1 MKSFEQV
8 PRPGLLSY
16 ILLPLAFCL
25 SAKVS
30 LALATSQEG
39 VTILWLPNAFTLAT
53 LLYYRGQRY
62 WLFMLLVML
71 SEIAGDFPRF
81 PWHESIILGVANI
94 IEVTIAYLIMRE
106 SGVSR
111 KLNDLRD
118 VVQFS
123 VAGPLIGSL
132 FGGLIG
138 AAIIKY
144 FDATTDNYLSIVQ
157 VWWFGDALGLM
168 ILTPMLLAFLYPKKQ
183 IIQPFQRVDLIVF
196 IISAGLAGLIFSAS
210 NAKVWGVFI
219 TPTLLLPS
227 MLYLAARTNLKWTAI
242 GICIVSFSIALL
254 ISHGEKP
261 FGDLPMA
268 LTILHEQE
276 FIFTLS
282 IASMGLATLMAH
294 IRDHKHNLEIRV
306 AERTEALKAVNR
318 QLEELS
324 ATDSLT
330 GIANRRRFDEQL
342 QSEWSRAI
350 RSSQPLSLA
359 IIDIDW
365 FKNYNDHYG
374 HQEGDECLRRVAGI
388 LSSVISRGSDLLA
401 RYGGEEF
408 VIIAPNTDATQAY
421 AIGQKICDAFQV
433 AGLLHALSSY
443 GYVTVS
449 IGVASMIPENTLKPS
464 TLVKAADEALY
475 MAKGQG
481 RNQVVAAEY

>member
-1 MKSFEQV
+1 
-8 PRPGLLSY
+8 
-16 ILLPLAFCL
+16 
-25 SAKVS
+25 
-30 LALATSQEG
+30 
-39 VTILWLPNAFTLAT
+39 
-53 LLYYRGQRY
+53 
-62 WLFMLLVML
+62 MLG
-71 SEIAGDFPRF
+71 I
-81 PWHESIILGVANI
+81 ANI

-132 FGGLIG
+132 FGGLTG
-138 AAIIKY
+138 AAIIKS
-144 FDATTDNYLSIVQ
+144 FSANADNYLSIVQ
-157 VWWFGDALGLM
+157 VWWLGDALGLM

-183 IIQPFQRVDLIVF
+183 TFQPFQSVDLLVCVIT
-196 IISAGLAGLIFSAS
+196 AGLAGLVFSAS
-210 NAKVWGVFI
+210 NAEIGGVFL

-242 GICIVSFSIALL
+242 GICILSFSLTLL

-261 FGDLPMA
+261 FGDLPMT
-268 LTILHEQE
+268 LTILHGQE

-282 IASMGLATLMAH
+282 IASMGLATLMSH
-294 IRDHKHNLEIRV
+294 IRDHKHHLETRV
-306 AERTEALKAVNR
+306 AERTEELKIANR

-324 ATDSLT
+324 TTDGLT
-330 GIANRRRFDEQL
+330 GIANRRRFDEEL
-342 QSEWSRAI
+342 QSEWSRAV

-374 HQEGDECLRRVAGI
+374 HQEGDECLRKVAGI
-388 LSSVISRGSDLLA
+388 LASVISRGGDFLA

-408 VIIAPNTDATQAY
+408 VFIAPDTDVDHAA
-421 AIGQKICDAFQV
+421 AIAHKICDAFQA
-433 AGLLHALSSY
+433 AGLPHELSNY

-449 IGVASMIPENTLKPS
+449 IGVASMIPQQASKPY
-464 TLVKAADEALY
+464 TLVKAADKALY
-475 MAKGQG
+475 LAKGQG
-481 RNQVVAAEY
+481 RNQAVYAEI